1 MFVRRRGSEHQ
12 DEPEPSSLVVFT
24 FNIQDSWVQRWWP
37 IGLRPLRT
45 WVCDDRW
52 WDSLRWMV
60 SLGGFSLCKGV
71 ASAIRRLTVNL
82 THCHYH
88 TIHTFRTLYLAS
100 AALQTFLA
108 IKLKLEPTPHFVRS
122 ISSGSNIVNMS
133 LCICLVFNQLDISPT
148 TWNHHSLPIAKSV
161 IPSKLQH
168 SLLSVH
174 KQNLVLLHG

>member
-52 WDSLRWMV
+52 WDLLRWMV

-122 ISSGSNIVNMS
+122 ISTGSNIVNMS
-133 LCICLVFNQLDISPT
+133 LCICLVLTNWICPKTPLKPPQ
-148 TWNHHSLPIAKSV
+148 IAKSV
-161 IPSKLQH
+161 IPPKNPQPQTQKLQP
-168 SLLSVH
+168 STPSTFSS
-174 KQNLVLLHG
+174 

>member
-1 MFVRRRGSEHQ
+1 
-12 DEPEPSSLVVFT
+12 
-24 FNIQDSWVQRWWP
+24 
-37 IGLRPLRT
+37 
-45 WVCDDRW
+45 
-52 WDSLRWMV
+52 MV

-133 LCICLVFNQLDISPT
+133 LCICLVLTNWICPKTPQKP
-148 TWNHHSLPIAKSV
+148 PQIAKSV
-161 IPSKLQH
+161 IPPKIPQNPQPPTQKLQP
-168 SLLSVH
+168 STPFTFSS
-174 KQNLVLLHG
+174 

>member
-133 LCICLVFNQLDISPT
+133 LCICLVFNQLDISPLPPPET
-148 TWNHHSLPIAKSV
+148 TTVYRLPNLWFPQNCNTLYFQFI
-161 IPSKLQH
+161 SKT
-168 SLLSVH
+168 
-174 KQNLVLLHG
+174 